1 MSDQDHIGPIS
12 IDDDTLVFSVSYAIS
27 KTGLRPRHKDADKN
41 ARERTYAART
51 ILEQLE
57 MSGYVFYKKPPAPWN
72 SIP

>member
-1 MSDQDHIGPIS
+1 MSERKLNGPIPFE
-12 IDDDTLVFSVSYAIS
+12 DDTLVFSVSYAIS
-27 KTGLRPRHKDADKN
+27 KTELRPRHKDADKN

-57 MSGYVFYKKPPAPWN
+57 MSGYVFYKKPLPPWN